1 MNISFIKQTFKIRVP
16 TYNITTNS
24 ANISS
29 NFFIELLKFVLDTKK
44 HVFENLSSIIL
55 DKGIGNRNI

>member
-16 TYNITTNS
+16 TYNITTKS

-44 HVFENLSSIIL
+44 HVFENLSSIVL